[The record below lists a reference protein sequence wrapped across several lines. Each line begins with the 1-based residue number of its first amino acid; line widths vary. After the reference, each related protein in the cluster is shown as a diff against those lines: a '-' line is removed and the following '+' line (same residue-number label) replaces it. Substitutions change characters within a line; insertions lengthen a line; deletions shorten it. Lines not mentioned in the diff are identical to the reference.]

1 MAILKMKKLRICG
14 VSEEQTQ
21 LIRQL
26 QLLGSVEIGAPC
38 ALTDTQGVQV
48 FCAGDGKSAD
58 ALLRTSARLT
68 SALETLKHY
77 ETQKG
82 GLFAARPEKTIGELF
97 SDEAYAAALD
107 TAQAVL
113 DAQDARSRLAAEK
126 SRLTAVRESFV
137 PWQQLP
143 LPLETLGT
151 QHTRILLGTVPAQTD
166 LEALRAKVF
175 EAADE
180 VQLEQIS
187 ADQQSLYL
195 LVFVHKCAAEAVG
208 AALRE
213 AGFALTTFDGVQGT
227 AAENIRRTDEAIA
240 ACEQQDAEKLAELTA
255 LAEQKSALQLA
266 FDRCTQEISKAQ
278 AADRLVHSEKT
289 FCLGG
294 WVPCEDVGK
303 LEALLSGFCCA
314 WELTDPAPEEYP
326 DVPVK
331 LKNNKLTWPLN
342 MVTEMYSLPAY
353 DGVDPNPLMAP
364 FFILFYGIM
373 MADMGYGLLM
383 ILASIIITKKSR
395 PKGTS
400 GQMFGLMFSCG
411 ISTFLMGALTG
422 GFFGDFLPQL
432 VGIIDPDTTF
442 KALPSLFTPLD
453 DTITILIGAMAL
465 GFVQIVTGMAISFVE
480 KIKKGQIMDAIWE
493 ELTWWIV
500 FAGIAC
506 MALGVTNIVLYV
518 GLAMVVVGSGWS
530 AKGFGKV
537 TAIFG
542 SVYNHV
548 TGYFGDILSYSR
560 LMTLMLA
567 GSVIASVFNTLGAI
581 PGNVVFFLIVSA
593 LGNGLNFA
601 LNLLSCYVHDLRL
614 QCLEYFGKFY
624 QDGGKPFEPLA
635 INTKYVDIQS

>member
-77 ETQKG
+77 ETKKG

-166 LEALRAKVF
+166 LEALRARVF

-266 FDRCTQEISKAQ
+266 FDRCTQEIAKAQ

-342 MVTEMYSLPAY
+342 MVTEMDSLPAY

-581 PGNVVFFLIVSA
+581 PGNVVFFLLVSVA
-593 LGNGLNFA
+593 GNGLNFA